1 MPHGSENLS
10 NRLPISLLLTALLG
24 CLCSDLV
31 AQQAGRD
38 QLQRFADGLGTF
50 TADFEQR
57 VIGRDGEVE
66 DESTGQVWL
75 RQPHNIRWEYGG
87 EFPELVVADGLT
99 IWIYD
104 EVLEQ
109 VTVKPQSEFAAD
121 SPLSLLNDIGSLD
134 EQFEVREAGDMEGMV
149 LLELRAIKTEAEFER
164 VLLGLQGDEL
174 RLLAMEDAFGL
185 RTEIRFTG
193 LQRNPPLEASLFS
206 FYPPEGTDIIGELPA
221 E

>member
-1 MPHGSENLS
+1 MLS
-10 NRLPISLLLTALLG
+10 CVCG
-24 CLCSDLV
+24 DLM
-31 AQQAGRD
+31 AQQPGRD
-38 QLQRFADGLGTF
+38 QLQRFAAGLDTF
-50 TADFEQR
+50 TADFAQR

-66 DESTGQVWL
+66 DESAGQVWL

-134 EQFEVREAGDMEGMV
+134 EQFEVREAGEMDGLW
-149 LLELRAIKTEAEFER
+149 LLELRAIDAEAEFER

-174 RLLAMEDAFGL
+174 RLMAMEDAFGL

-193 LQRNPPLEASLFS
+193 LQRNLPLEASLFS
-206 FYPPEGTDIIGELPA
+206 FYPPDGTDIIGELPT

>member
-1 MPHGSENLS
+1 MSI
-10 NRLPISLLLTALLG
+10 RLPITLLLTALLG
-24 CLCSDLV
+24 CLCSDLM
-31 AQQAGRD
+31 AQQTGRD
-38 QLQRFADGLGTF
+38 QLQRFAEGLDTF
-50 TADFEQR
+50 TADFAQR
-57 VIGRDGEVE
+57 VIGRDGAVE
-66 DESTGQVWL
+66 DESAGQVWL

-104 EVLEQ
+104 QVLEQ

-134 EQFEVREAGDMEGMV
+134 EQFEVREAGEMEGMV

-174 RLLAMEDAFGL
+174 RLMAMEDAFGL

-193 LQRNPPLEASLFS
+193 LLRNPPLEARLFF